1 VTANPRAR
9 RDALYAVY
17 AFCRTVDDIAD
28 QGIVYRRASGRHM
41 RFEVTIPASV
51 DEVWAAL
58 TTHDGVVTWLWRD
71 ARVEL
76 RPGGDWIV
84 LYPGGKTGGGTII
97 SFEPKQRLT
106 LAAMAPEQF
115 PTVRERRTTA
125 VFELEAASPST
136 TRVLLTQTGWQ
147 DGAEWDA
154 AYDYLSRGNAILL
167 EQLHRRFVSGPI
179 DWSNMK

>member
-1 VTANPRAR
+1 MILVTLMMAV
-9 RDALYAVY
+9 ALGTPIVSQTAAPSPV
-17 AFCRTVDDIAD
+17 TVTKA
-28 QGIVYRRASGRHM
+28 ASPQKAL